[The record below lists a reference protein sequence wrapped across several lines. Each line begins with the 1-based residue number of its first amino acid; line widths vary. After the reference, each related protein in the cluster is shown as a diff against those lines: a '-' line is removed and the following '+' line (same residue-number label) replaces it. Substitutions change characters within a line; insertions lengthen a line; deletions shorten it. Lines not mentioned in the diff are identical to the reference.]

1 MARILTKNV
10 LVLVLAFGMA
20 FLVGC
25 ENAAQSGALI
35 GAGVGAG
42 AGQLIGGNTE
52 STLIGTA
59 VGGGLGYIIGNE
71 QDKKE
76 AAIDRQVIRQEAQA
90 EARTEVVWVTTS
102 NGSKIPVKLR
112 KQGPYW
118 IGPEGEY
125 YDTMPTNEQLNKLYG
140 F

>member
-1 MARILTKNV
+1 MKKLVMILAAV
-10 LVLVLAFGMA
+10 GIV
-20 FLVGC
+20 FLIGC
-25 ENAAQSGALI
+25 ENSAQTGGLI

-52 STLIGTA
+52 ATLIGTA

-71 QDKKE
+71 QDKKRAE
-76 AAIDRQVIRQEAQA
+76 VDRQVVRQEMG
-90 EARTEVVWVTTS
+90 TEVVWVKTS

-118 IGPEGEY
+118 VGPEGEY

>member
-1 MARILTKNV
+1 MARILTKSAV
-10 LVLVLAFGMA
+10 VLVLAFGMA
-20 FLVGC
+20 FLAGC

-42 AGQLIGGNTE
+42 AGQLIGRNTE

-71 QDKKE
+71 QDKKN
-76 AAIDRQVIRQEAQA
+76 AAIEREGIRQEAQA
-90 EARTEVVWVTTS
+90 QSQTQVVWVSTS

-112 KQGPYW
+112 RQGPNW
-118 IGPEGEY
+118 VGPDGEY

>member
-1 MARILTKNV
+1 MARILTKSMV
-10 LVLVLAFGMA
+10 VLVLALGLA
-20 FLVGC
+20 FLAGC
-25 ENAAQSGALI
+25 ENAAQTGALI

-42 AGQLIGGNTE
+42 TGQLIGRDTE

-59 VGGGLGYIIGNE
+59 VGGGIGYIIGNE
-71 QDKKE
+71 QDKKN
-76 AAIDRQVIRQEAQA
+76 AAFERQAIRQEAQA
-90 EARTEVVWVTTS
+90 QTEVVWVTTS

-112 KQGPYW
+112 RQGPYW
-118 IGPEGEY
+118 VGPEGEY

>member
-1 MARILTKNV
+1 MARILMKNLV
-10 LVLVLAFGMA
+10 VLVLAFGLA
-20 FLVGC
+20 FVVGC
-25 ENAAQSGALI
+25 QNAAQTGALI

-42 AGQLIGGNTE
+42 AGQLIGGDTE

-71 QDKKE
+71 QDKKQ
-76 AAIDRQVIRQEAQA
+76 AATDRQVIRQEARTQA
-90 EARTEVVWVTTS
+90 QTEVVWVTTS

-118 IGPEGEY
+118 VGPEGEH

>member
-1 MARILTKNV
+1 MARILTKSMV
-10 LVLVLAFGMA
+10 VLVLALGLA
-20 FLVGC
+20 FLAGC
-25 ENAAQSGALI
+25 ENAAQTGALI

-42 AGQLIGGNTE
+42 TGQLIGRDTE

-59 VGGGLGYIIGNE
+59 VGGGIGYIIGNE
-71 QDKKE
+71 QDKKN
-76 AAIDRQVIRQEAQA
+76 AAFERQAIRQEAQA
-90 EARTEVVWVTTS
+90 QAQTEVVWVTTS

-112 KQGPYW
+112 RQGPYW
-118 IGPEGEY
+118 VGPEGEY

>member
-1 MARILTKNV
+1 MARILTKNLV
-10 LVLVLAFGMA
+10 VLVLALGLA
-20 FLVGC
+20 FLAGC
-25 ENAAQSGALI
+25 ETAGQSGALI

-42 AGQLIGGNTE
+42 AGQLIGGDTE

-71 QDKKE
+71 RDKKNE
-76 AAIDRQVIRQEAQA
+76 AIEREAIRQESRTQAQ
-90 EARTEVVWVTTS
+90 TEVVWVTTS

-118 IGPEGEY
+118 VGPEGEY
-125 YDTMPTNEQLNKLYG
+125 YDTMPTNEQLNRLYG